1 MPLAIGYLCWLAVCW
16 GFVQLCSS
24 PCWALGLSHYFISGR
39 SLPQFRTANIWSLLL
54 SSPLAIFWLA
64 LGLVVMVFLGMIIEK
79 VPVFGQFVFFKA
91 LIWGVISIALYRLWM
106 GRSHAAL
113 VLRAIL
119 MVSFSGIIVGAV
131 AYAYWWIIAQTPLFL
146 IVCLSTIGAL
156 NVAFYSSSVRLTALK
171 DNLIEPQGA

>member
-1 MPLAIGYLCWLAVCW
+1 ML
-16 GFVQLCSS
+16 F
-24 PCWALGLSHYFISGR
+24 F
-39 SLPQFRTANIWSLLL
+39 
-54 SSPLAIFWLA
+54 
-64 LGLVVMVFLGMIIEK
+64 GMIIEK

-131 AYAYWWIIAQTPLFL
+131 AYAYWWIIAQTVLFL
-146 IVCLSTIGAL
+146 IVCLSTVGAL
-156 NVAFYSSSVRLTALK
+156 NVAFFISAPHSVER
-171 DNLIEPQGA
+171 